1 MNWPLAIPNFT
12 LADKLG
18 LGLWLL
24 RGKQWT
30 QGPAVRAYEKTWE
43 EYTGAKHAIMVANG
57 SVANELLARRRR
69 DELAAVGRWPMDNKV
84 IFPACTWVSSVS
96 PWIWEGF
103 SPVWCDI
110 SENLCAPMDGIV
122 KQLQLTQAKTVFYTT
137 LLGQTDDLVA
147 LRTVCEHHGAKL
159 MVDNC
164 ESCFSWTPCG
174 FGYKEQH
181 VCAVAPSSTSF
192 YFSHPATTG
201 TEGGMIFCHEDADDD
216 WFRMM
221 RSHGM
226 TRGMPA
232 IYRNP
237 DAHPAFDFHL
247 PGSNFRSSDL
257 QAYMGSLTFNRTLA
271 FAAERIRLATL
282 FYRSLDRHRYIDIT
296 MGGPR
301 NPMMALPI
309 LPSPTLRDGG
319 KSVKAVLDKLGIE
332 YRPIVGGNLLR
343 HTAFKQYGEAAR
355 YPRAQHLHDHGLY
368 VGLHEGVTPDMVLGL
383 AAELNK

>member
-1 MNWPLAIPNFT
+1 MSWPLAIPNFT
-12 LADKLG
+12 LADKLR
-18 LGLWLL
+18 LGLWLF

-43 EYTGAKHAIMVANG
+43 AYTGAKHAIMVANG
-57 SVANELLARRRR
+57 SVANELLAKRRRKELT
-69 DELAAVGRWPMDNKV
+69 DEGRWPHDNKV
-84 IFPACTWVSSVS
+84 IFPVCTWVSSVS

-110 SENLCAPMDGIV
+110 SENLCAPQDGIV
-122 KQLQLTQAKTVFYTT
+122 KLLQETHARTVFYTT
-137 LLGQTDDLVA
+137 LLGQTDDLVSIKA
-147 LRTVCEHHGAKL
+147 ICVHYGARL

-164 ESCFSWTPCG
+164 ESCFSRTPCG

-201 TEGGMIFCHEDADDD
+201 TEGGMVFCDDDKEDD

-221 RSHGM
+221 RNHGL

-232 IYRNP
+232 AYLNP
-237 DAHPAFDFHL
+237 DAHPSFDFFL
-247 PGSNFRSSDL
+247 PGSNYRSSDL
-257 QAYMGSLTFNRTLA
+257 QAYMGSLTFKRTLA
-271 FAAERIRLATL
+271 FAARRIELASL
-282 FYRSLDRHRYIDIT
+282 FYGSLNRHYYCDPT
-296 MGGPR
+296 MGRAR

-309 LPSPTLRDGG
+309 LPNPTNRDGG
-319 KSVKAVLDKLGIE
+319 ASVKAVLDRLGIE

-343 HTAFKQYGEAAR
+343 HTAFKQYGDAR
-355 YPRAQHLHDHGLY
+355 MYPRAQHLHDHGVY
-368 VGLHEGVTPDMVLGL
+368 VGLHEGVQPEMILEL
-383 AAELNK
+383 ATELNK